1 MSTSTPMAGLARRI
15 SRMVAAKMLAPPSG
29 KSSRQT
35 LVTTQ
40 CSRPMTATASATRRG
55 SSSSFHSGRPVLT
68 AQKPQARV
76 QVSPRIMTV
85 AVRCSQ
91 HSPMLGHM
99 ASSQTVL
106 RVWPLTRF
114 LSSV

>member
-1 MSTSTPMAGLARRI
+1 MRTSTPVSGLRRRI
-15 SRMVAAKMLAPPSG
+15 SRMVAAKAPAPPSAR
-29 KSSRQT
+29 SSRQT
-35 LVTTQ
+35 LVTTT

-55 SSSSFHSGRPVLT
+55 SSASSQSGRPVLT

-91 HSPMLGHM
+91 HSPMFGQR

-106 RVWPLTRF
+106 SVCPRTRS